1 MNWSYY
7 NNDIIK
13 DNMIAKHQL
22 AHILNS
28 IICNYINNKN
38 VERLYRKLNRHNKH
52 ISLYI
57 SNHKYE
63 DYRIDMKKIY
73 DDMIN
78 GELDETIVND
88 CINNT
93 RRIILELLVFE

>member
-13 DNMIAKHQL
+13 DNMIAKHHL
-22 AHILNS
+22 AYILNS
-28 IICNYINNKN
+28 IIFNYINNKN
-38 VERLYRKLNRHNKH
+38 VDRLYRKLNRHNKH
-52 ISLYI
+52 ISFYI
-57 SNHKYE
+57 SLHKYE